1 MHATLLKAREEGLN
15 DCAFVLDYLKDNPSV
30 NGSLFRQ
37 SVENPVEP
45 VIAFTPEESLA
56 LILELRLT
64 QRGYLN
70 LRKKERAKNAKL
82 LVSWTQIVKIKAKS
96 EPKNIK
102 KDKLGEVSVPLQD
115 VVDHQS
121 QQIMDL
127 PEVKA
132 KYEKL
137 VESGREFELVMF
149 GKYGYDGTQSKTEY
163 HTTDS
168 GILCCIYLGSNRL
181 DRQIEYLGLRD
192 FTNSSD
198 LMFFG
203 S

>member
-1 MHATLLKAREEGLN
+1 MSKTLTSLKKKSWRSE
-15 DCAFVLDYLKDNPSV
+15 
-30 NGSLFRQ
+30 
-37 SVENPVEP
+37 
-45 VIAFTPEESLA
+45 IA
-56 LILELRLT
+56 
-64 QRGYLN
+64 
-70 LRKKERAKNAKL
+70 KKAKL
-82 LVSWTQIVKIKAKS
+82 LVSWHEIVKIKKKC
-96 EPKNIK
+96 EPKNID
-102 KDKLGEVSVPLQD
+102 KDTLGEVSVPLQD

-121 QQIMDL
+121 QEIMDL

-132 KYEKL
+132 KYEKI

-163 HTTDS
+163 HTADS
-168 GILCCIYLGSNRL
+168 GIFLCCNYLGSTRL